1 MKISCKI
8 IEDLLPLYA
17 DKVCSEE
24 SGALV
29 EKHIAECGKC
39 RAKLEAM
46 TEEIP
51 KSSENI
57 PEMKNGNAFK
67 KYHRRYVRLVVI
79 TLLLCAAVMIPAVF
93 CSVLTI
99 NENSNQGMSWSTLKM
114 NSELRKLGSKFRQGK
129 YLEALDMMY
138 LPNQDTY
145 SEQELAGFKE
155 LFAEDLEDYFSEHP
169 IVKVDVFSQQT
180 FDDNVY
186 GKLIL
191 ELEERRN
198 NTHNIY
204 AQILEFDYDN
214 GLELLEHCLSFGTE
228 FKLYEATEMI
238 EADEESAEEYE
249 SFSQGFPA
257 IMLNEADAAVDYFRN
272 LDINGSMLPHMFVSI
287 EDYAECF
294 ENETLSELFERYD
307 TLTREFAEDYFFIDG
322 KSTEIQYVRDEE
334 LCGFDRSYL
343 YGASIRFLCGGEI
356 ITVNCDIP
364 LREYYFYYPN
374 RLSAVQNISYSPNTP
389 DEFKERFEEIFA

>member
-1 MKISCKI
+1 MKISCQI

-24 SGALV
+24 SGEMV
-29 EKHIAECGKC
+29 EKHIAECGEC
-39 RAKLEAM
+39 RSKLEAM

-51 KSSENI
+51 KSSEDV
-57 PEMKNGNAFK
+57 PEMKSENAFK

-93 CSVLTI
+93 CGVLTI
-99 NENSNQGMSWSTLKM
+99 NEDSNRGMSWSTLNM

-155 LFAEDLEDYFSEHP
+155 LFAEDLEEYFSEHP
-169 IVKVDVFSQQT
+169 IVRVDVFSQQT

-186 GKLIL
+186 GRLIL
-191 ELEERRN
+191 ELEERGD
-198 NTHNIY
+198 NTHNVY
-204 AQILEFDYDN
+204 AQVLEFEYDN
-214 GLELLEHCLSFGTE
+214 GLELLEHYLSFGTD
-228 FKLYEATEMI
+228 FKLYEATEMT
-238 EADEESAEEYE
+238 EADEGSAEEYE
-249 SFSQGFPA
+249 SFSRGFPA
-257 IMLNEADAAVDYFRN
+257 IILNEADAAVNYFRN
-272 LDINGSMLPHMFVSI
+272 LDISGSMLPHMFVSI

-294 ENETLSELFERYD
+294 ENETLSELYDRYD

-322 KSTEIQYVRDEE
+322 RTTERQYVRDEE

-343 YGASIRFLCGGEI
+343 YRASISFLCGGEL
-356 ITVNCDIP
+356 ITVNFDIP
-364 LREYYFYYPN
+364 FREYYFSCPN
-374 RLSAVQNISYSPNTP
+374 RLSALRNISYSPNTP